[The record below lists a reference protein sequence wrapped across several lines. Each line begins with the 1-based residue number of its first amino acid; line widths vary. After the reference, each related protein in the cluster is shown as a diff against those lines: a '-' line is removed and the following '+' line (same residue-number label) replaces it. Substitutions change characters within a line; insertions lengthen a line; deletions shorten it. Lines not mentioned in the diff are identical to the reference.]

1 MDKNRQQDAVEEFD
15 VLESDCESV
24 NEEGLRDEEAL
35 ADDLKI
41 PFFYDCGEIG
51 IALYQIQLG
60 KKYPRSLF
68 NSYRIKCSFNIPIE
82 RKIFY

>member
-24 NEEGLRDEEAL
+24 NEEDLRDEEAL

-41 PFFYDCGEIG
+41 PFFYDYGEIG
-51 IALYQIQLG
+51 IALYQIIVS
-60 KKYPRSLF
+60 KKNTARQKIPAQ
-68 NSYRIKCSFNIPIE
+68 SF
-82 RKIFY
+82 